1 MYKVLIADDEYLSR
15 YAFRTIVERN
25 LPDILEITGEAANGR
40 EAVEMAGS
48 LSPDFVIMDIHMP
61 LCDGLQA
68 SEEILKECPDTL
80 V

>member
-25 LPDILEITGEAANGR
+25 LPDILEIAGEAANGR

-48 LSPDFVIMDIHMP
+48 
-61 LCDGLQA
+61 
-68 SEEILKECPDTL
+68 IL
-80 V
+80 